1 MRIIGVDGCPQGWI
15 AATVDFTST
24 HANTTSVQQI
34 SFQIHT
40 DLASIVADSTAH
52 TVGVDM
58 PIGLPSQSGT
68 RLCDVEARK
77 ILSPF
82 GSRVF
87 PAPVRVAL
95 AHADDYAQACAVS
108 REECGRAMS
117 RQTWNIL
124 AKIAEADV
132 LADDHRLVEVHP
144 EVSFALM
151 RGTPIAERK
160 KTAEGRRIRLAALQ
174 GWLPPDVA
182 VPRSDDAVDALA
194 CAWTAM
200 RITTGQAR
208 TLPGTPPPLD
218 DHGRPMRIVV

>member
-15 AATVDFTST
+15 AATVEFTHT
-24 HANTTSVQQI
+24 HAATTSVQQV

-40 DLASIVADSTAH
+40 HLEYIVTDSTAH
-52 TVGVDM
+52 IIGVDM
-58 PIGLPSQSGT
+58 PMGLPSQSGT

-95 AHADDYAQACAVS
+95 PHADDYARACAVS

-124 AKIAEADV
+124 AKIAEVDV

-151 RGTPIAERK
+151 RGAPIAQRK
-160 KTAEGRRIRLAALQ
+160 KTAEGRKVRLAALHE
-174 GWLPPDVA
+174 WLPPEVTI
-182 VPRSDDAVDALA
+182 PRSDDAVDALA

-200 RITTGQAR
+200 RITTGQAK
-208 TLPGTPPPLD
+208 TLPGIPPPLD
-218 DHGRPMRIVV
+218 DLGRPMRIVA